1 MRAAHAS
8 GTSQPSGAAPPAWP
22 AEGLEHLG
30 RCPLCGE
37 ARRTV
42 LHTQLRDALFGA
54 PGEWNLHRCEGCGTA
69 YLDPRPTVETLA
81 LAYRSYY
88 THAQQADDDPR
99 QPGRGPSGALKQAIL
114 RAYLRDR
121 WGGAGRQPRNVLA
134 LAMLLRPRFRVAV
147 DGAMRHL
154 PRPSGQPTV
163 LDIGCGN
170 GRFLGWAATA
180 GWSGEG
186 TEVDEAAAERARA
199 LGFPVHTGELAELAK
214 TGRRYDAV
222 TLSHVIEH
230 VHEPLA
236 LLEAARA
243 LLKPGGHFWIETPNA
258 RAHGLEVF
266 GRHWRGLE
274 PPRHL
279 QLFTPEALRALLARA
294 GFVDVRQ
301 AAWQL
306 DWANVAGLSRAI
318 AGQPDPRSVW
328 QRLFGEPAERI
339 GRNDAGRREFITLT
353 ASAPP

>member
-1 MRAAHAS
+1 MTIPGTIETPQRA
-8 GTSQPSGAAPPAWP
+8 GGGSQPWP

-30 RCPLCGE
+30 RCPLCGQT
-37 ARRTV
+37 RRTV
-42 LHTQLRDALFGA
+42 LHSQLRDSLFGA
-54 PGEWNLHRCEGCGTA
+54 PGEWHLHACGDCGTA
-69 YLDPRPTVETLA
+69 YLDPRPTVETVA
-81 LAYRSYY
+81 LAYRHYY
-88 THAQQADDDPR
+88 THAQQGDDDPR
-99 QPGRGPSGALKQAIL
+99 KPGQGLRGALKQAIL

-121 WGGAGRQPRNVLA
+121 WGGGGSDPHNLLA
-134 LAMLLRPRFRVAV
+134 LLMLLRPRFRVAV

-154 PRPSGQPTV
+154 PRRIGPSTV

-170 GRFLGWAATA
+170 GRFLAWAATA
-180 GWSGEG
+180 GWSGDG
-186 TEVDEAAAERARA
+186 MEVDEEAAGRARA
-199 LGFPVHTGELAELAK
+199 LGFPVHTGELADLAK
-214 TGRRYDAV
+214 AARRFDAV

-230 VHEPLA
+230 VHEPLQ
-236 LLEAARA
+236 LLQSARS

-258 RAHGLEVF
+258 RAYGHEVF
-266 GRHWRGLE
+266 GRYWRGLE

-279 QLFTPEALRALLARA
+279 QIFSPEALRELLSLA
-294 GFVDVRQ
+294 GFTDVRQ

-318 AGQPDPRSVW
+318 AGQADPRGVW